1 MNVFMKSIFASF
13 SKTLKNQSEINKL
26 SNTHEDIWR
35 CGVAFINTTQH
46 HSAKPELKLK
56 F

>member
-1 MNVFMKSIFASF
+1 MIIFIKSIFASF
-13 SKTLKNQSEINKL
+13 RKTLKNQNKINKFN
-26 SNTHEDIWR
+26 NTHQDIGR
-35 CGVAFINTTQH
+35 CGVAVINTTQH